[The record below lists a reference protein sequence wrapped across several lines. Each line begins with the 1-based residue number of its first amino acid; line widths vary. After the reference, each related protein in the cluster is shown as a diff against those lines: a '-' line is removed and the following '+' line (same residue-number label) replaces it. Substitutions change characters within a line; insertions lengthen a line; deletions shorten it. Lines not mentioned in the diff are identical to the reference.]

1 MPCACFRKIMFR
13 YLAFTVKDRWG
24 RLGSRRC
31 DSVHGLPARVVGFQ
45 VVGFREAG
53 RGRCDSVRRAPARHC
68 DLGFVR
74 SKNRMRGWSHAYRS
88 HARLEPRVSVACAA
102 GATRT
107 GRMRGWSHAS
117 RSQNRTAGATRTGR
131 MRGWSHVSLT
141 NRKLITGQRPIELL
155 RLRGIGRGGLL
166 RRPSPFRLRTNLGCQ
181 NGSPRDG

>member
-31 DSVHGLPARVVGFQ
+31 DSVHGLPALLVGFR

-88 HARLEPRVSVACAA
+88 HARLEPRVPVAESH
-102 GATRT
+102 
-107 GRMRGWSHAS
+107 GWSHAY
-117 RSQNRTAGATRTGR
+117 RSHARLEPRIPDQPKTDNWPTAYRTTAIERD
-131 MRGWSHVSLT
+131 
-141 NRKLITGQRPIELL
+141 RPRRFASAAIPISSSDES
-155 RLRGIGRGGLL
+155 GL
-166 RRPSPFRLRTNLGCQ
+166 PKW
-181 NGSPRDG
+181 